1 MLCETIHLQK
11 KIKNNYIIKDVS
23 MSIPENSIYTLA
35 GPNGSGKSTLLKLLT
50 KMQKPTSGEILFKGN
65 TLSSR
70 DLIHIGSLI
79 ETPALYENLT
89 AEENLLVKT
98 IFLGIDN
105 KAIDI
110 ILDLV
115 ELSDAKKQI
124 VKYYSLGMKQ
134 KLGIAIA
141 LLNNPQ
147 FLILDEPTNGLDPL
161 SIRHLKRIMKNFQN
175 NGGTILIATHIL
187 KEMNDIAS
195 HIGIIQNGSLICQK
209 EIRTGKDDIE
219 SIFMNTLMN
228 KM

>member
-65 TLSSR
+65 TLSSK

-89 AEENLLVKT
+89 AEENLLVRT
-98 IFLGIDN
+98 ILLGIDN

-115 ELSDAKKQI
+115 EL
-124 VKYYSLGMKQ
+124 
-134 KLGIAIA
+134 
-141 LLNNPQ
+141 
-147 FLILDEPTNGLDPL
+147 
-161 SIRHLKRIMKNFQN
+161 
-175 NGGTILIATHIL
+175 
-187 KEMNDIAS
+187 
-195 HIGIIQNGSLICQK
+195 
-209 EIRTGKDDIE
+209 
-219 SIFMNTLMN
+219 
-228 KM
+228 

>member
-1 MLCETIHLQK
+1 
-11 KIKNNYIIKDVS
+11 
-23 MSIPENSIYTLA
+23 
-35 GPNGSGKSTLLKLLT
+35 
-50 KMQKPTSGEILFKGN
+50 
-65 TLSSR
+65 
-70 DLIHIGSLI
+70 
-79 ETPALYENLT
+79 
-89 AEENLLVKT
+89 
-98 IFLGIDN
+98 
-105 KAIDI
+105 
-110 ILDLV
+110 
-115 ELSDAKKQI
+115 
-124 VKYYSLGMKQ
+124 MKQ

-219 SIFMNTLMN
+219 SIFMNALMN